1 MTTPHRDEWSGKRFD
16 DADFSHAHLH
26 SPNFEGAKI
35 TDGWLANADISAFIG
50 GLRINGVMIAPLV
63 TAELDR
69 MFPERILLRA
79 GDPHGLAEAWTLIE
93 RLWADTVARARAL
106 PAALL
111 SERVDGEWSFL
122 ETLRHLI
129 MATDC
134 WYYRMIRGSERPYH
148 PWGVSG
154 SFLDAATIGLD
165 AAANP
170 GLDEILDVRAQ
181 RMDEVKAT
189 IQGLDTEELLRICE
203 PPATPGHPTAPHSV
217 LECLHVI
224 LDEEWEHSRYANRDL
239 DVLVRVS
246 EGGLEPPRPNTG
258 TSTSS

>member
-1 MTTPHRDEWSGKRFD
+1 MSTPHRDEWSGRRLD
-16 DADFSHAHLH
+16 DADFSYARLH

-79 GDPHGLAEAWTLIE
+79 GDPNGLAEAWTLVE
-93 RLWADTVARARAL
+93 RVWADTVSLARAL
-106 PAALL
+106 PAELL
-111 SERVDGEWSFL
+111 SERIDGEWSFL

-134 WYYRMIRGSERPYH
+134 WNYRKIRGSEHAYH
-148 PWGVSG
+148 PWGVTG
-154 SFLDAATIGLD
+154 SFLDAAAIGLD
-165 AAANP
+165 GTANP
-170 GLDEILDVRAQ
+170 GLDEILEVRTH
-181 RMDEVKAT
+181 RMDAVKAT
-189 IQGLDTEELLRICE
+189 IQGLDAQELERICE
-203 PPATPGHPTAPHSV
+203 PPATAGHPTEAHSV
-217 LECLHVI
+217 LECLHVV

-239 DVLVRVS
+239 EVLLTR
-246 EGGLEPPRPNTG
+246 
-258 TSTSS
+258 

>member
-1 MTTPHRDEWSGKRFD
+1 MNTAQREEWSGSRLD
-16 DADFSHAHLH
+16 DADFSYARLH
-26 SPNFEGAKI
+26 SPNFEGVKI

-63 TAELDR
+63 NAELDR

-79 GDPHGLAEAWTLIE
+79 GDPNGLAEAWTLIE
-93 RLWADTVARARAL
+93 RVWADTVSRVRAL
-106 PAALL
+106 PAAQL

-134 WYYRMIRGSERPYH
+134 WYYRMIRRSEHPYH
-148 PWGVSG
+148 PWGVAASFSG
-154 SFLDAATIGLD
+154 AAAVGLD
-165 AAANP
+165 GTANP
-170 GLDEILDVRAQ
+170 GLDEILEVRTQ
-181 RMDEVKAT
+181 RMDDVKAT
-189 IQGLDTEELLRICE
+189 IQGLHAQELERICE
-203 PPATPGHPTAPHSV
+203 PPATPGHPTEAHSV

-239 DVLVRVS
+239 EVLFAR
-246 EGGLEPPRPNTG
+246 
-258 TSTSS
+258 

>member
-1 MTTPHRDEWSGKRFD
+1 MSTPHRDEWSGQRFD
-16 DADFSHAHLH
+16 DADFSYARLH

-35 TDGWLANADISAFIG
+35 TDGWLANADISAYIG

-79 GDPHGLAEAWTLIE
+79 GDPDGLAEAWTMIE
-93 RLWADTVARARAL
+93 RVWADTVSRARTL

-129 MATDC
+129 HATDC
-134 WYYRMIRGSERPYH
+134 WYFRMIRGSEHPYH
-148 PWGVSG
+148 SWGVRA
-154 SFLDAATIGLD
+154 SFADAAATELD
-165 AAANP
+165 TTANP
-170 GLDEILDVRAQ
+170 GLDEVLEVRTQ
-181 RMDEVKAT
+181 RMDAVKAT
-189 IQGLDTEELLRICE
+189 IQGLDARELERICE

-239 DVLVRVS
+239 EVLLAR
-246 EGGLEPPRPNTG
+246 
-258 TSTSS
+258 